1 MRLLLLGLVLV
12 VGVWGQN
19 TGFHYVNGPAPKPLA
34 PMWYEATPLL
44 SNELGPT
51 RALKSGTALRIRL
64 KQTLVSGKVDVGDR
78 VRFEVLDDVMVD
90 GALVIPGGAVV
101 VGGVTKSRN
110 KQPLGRAG
118 RLAVTLDYAVA
129 ASGEKVRLRG
139 GNVPKG
145 GPRVDWVGGGI
156 TAADTVFYP
165 VWPVLLI
172 FQGGDAWIPEG
183 LEVAAFVNGDQ
194 VVHAAR

>member
-1 MRLLLLGLVLV
+1 M
-12 VGVWGQN
+12 
-19 TGFHYVNGPAPKPLA
+19 
-34 PMWYEATPLL
+34 
-44 SNELGPT
+44 
-51 RALKSGTALRIRL
+51 
-64 KQTLVSGKVDVGDR
+64 
-78 VRFEVLDDVMVD
+78 RFEVLDDVLVD

-139 GNVPKG
+139 GNAPKG
-145 GPRVDWVGGGI
+145 GMRIDWVGGGM
-156 TAADTVFYP
+156 TAAETVFYP
-165 VWPVLLI
+165 VWPVML
-172 FQGGDAWIPEG
+172 FAQGGDAWIPEG

-194 VVHAAR
+194 LVHSLR